1 MDVGASLSAK
11 LTDGR
16 VIGGT
21 LTFGDIARAEM
32 QAGINFMQKMQV
44 QEGITLVDLAQ
55 LTYQVARRTGYTQDL
70 NQWLLDLDTFE
81 VEEDETPATN
91 GATASPFPTAVQ
103 EGW

>member
-1 MDVGASLSAK
+1 VDVGSQ
-11 LTDGR
+11 LTAVLLDGQR
-16 VIGGT
+16 FSGK

-103 EGW
+103 EGC